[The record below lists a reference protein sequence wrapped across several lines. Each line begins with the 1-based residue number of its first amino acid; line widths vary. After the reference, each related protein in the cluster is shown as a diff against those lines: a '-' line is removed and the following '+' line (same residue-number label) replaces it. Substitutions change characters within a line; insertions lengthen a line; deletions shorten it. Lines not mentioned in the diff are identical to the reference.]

1 MHRLRALVLAAILTP
16 VSSALAGSPVWKIS
30 DGKNHVFLGG
40 TVHLLSADDYP
51 LPPALSSA
59 YDRSARV
66 VLETDL
72 AGMQT
77 PATMAVML
85 NALSYPPGQ
94 SIRQFVSRDTYDEL
108 ARFFGARGVGMAQID
123 GLRPGMISTMM
134 TLLELQRLGLTA
146 PGVDAHF
153 EGMATRD
160 GKALGRLESVEA
172 QIRFLAE
179 MGEGREDDLLRYSL
193 GEIEKLPSLW
203 PAVRDAWR
211 DGDLA
216 RLAEL
221 GVAPLERDFPRIY
234 EDLLVNRNNA
244 WVPQI
249 EAMLRSREIELVLV
263 GALHLAGREGLI
275 EQLGARGYAIEQLR

>member
-1 MHRLRALVLAAILTP
+1 MHRLCAFVLAAILTP
-16 VSSALAGSPVWKIS
+16 INAAYAGSPVWKIS

-51 LPPALSSA
+51 LPQALSSA
-59 YDRSARV
+59 YDGSARL

-72 AGMQT
+72 AGMQS

-94 SIRQFVSRDTYDEL
+94 SIRQFVARDTYDEL
-108 ARFFGARGVGMAQID
+108 ARFFGARGVGMTQID

-153 EGMATRD
+153 LGLAMRD
-160 GKALGRLESVEA
+160 GKALGRLESVDA
-172 QIRFLAE
+172 QIEFLAE
-179 MGEGREDDLLRYSL
+179 MGAGREDDLLRYSL
-193 GEIEKLPSLW
+193 GEVEKLPSLW

-234 EDLLVNRNNA
+234 ENLLVNRNNA
-244 WVPQI
+244 WIPQI

-263 GALHLAGREGLI
+263 GALHLAGRDGLL
-275 EQLGARGYAIEQLR
+275 EQLTARGYAIEQLR